1 MQATFEQAVEIVST
15 LPPSDLQK
23 LGRWIQSKQKK
34 PVLSEQK
41 RSEAEEEIEKFKLAM
56 RWINEHRQQYLGQW
70 VCLDGDNLIGHGDD
84 AVKIHTEAKAK
95 GIRAPFVEHV
105 VEEPEAYLGGWE
117 ACQ

>member
-23 LGRWIQSKQKK
+23 LGRWIQSQQQQY
-34 PVLSEQK
+34 VQSELK
-41 RSEAEEEIEKFKLAM
+41 RLQVEEEVRKFQLAM
-56 RWINEHRQQYLGQW
+56 RWLDEHRQEYLGQW
-70 VCLDGDNLIGHGDD
+70 VCLDGDSLISQGDD
-84 AVKIHTEAKAK
+84 ALKVHAEAKAK
-95 GIRAPFVEHV
+95 GIRVPFVEHI